1 MSVEEHFIY
10 FFIGLVGLFSLL
22 VGWLLRGQESSRI
35 RQNPL
40 DPERIQ
46 KEMLNDASLTEQE
59 LDWAKELAGL
69 ELPRRH
75 LIC

>member
-10 FFIGLVGLFSLL
+10 FFLGFVVIASLL
-22 VGWLLRGQESSRI
+22 VGWLLREYEPSMV

-46 KEMLNDASLTEQE
+46 REMLNDASLSEDE
-59 LDWAKELAGL
+59 LVWAKELARL

>member
-1 MSVEEHFIY
+1 MSVEQHFIY
-10 FFIGLVGLFSLL
+10 FFIGFVGIVSLL
-22 VGWLLRGQESSRI
+22 VGWLLRKHEPSKI

-40 DPERIQ
+40 NPERIQ
-46 KEMLNDASLTEQE
+46 RDMLNDASLSEDE
-59 LDWAKELAGL
+59 LVWAKELASL